1 MHDLW
6 NAVSTNSALE
16 PILPILAPGTYLVG
30 GCVRDLL
37 LGRPTTDF
45 DLVTF
50 SDVWG
55 LTGRIE
61 AVLGGKAFW
70 LDKERQVARVALRRG
85 ALTVDVSPPRG
96 ADIVSDVRE
105 RDITI
110 NAMALDARG
119 RRFIDPLHGME
130 DLDHGIIRL
139 IAEKNL
145 LDDPLRGLRCLR
157 FAVTLGFT
165 LSGETRALVRAHA
178 GLIRRVTPERVKQE
192 FLKSLESPR
201 GAAFFGLLAEEGYVR
216 ELFFPGTPE
225 GFPADGGGLNRAL
238 EVSAGLD
245 ELLCHAH
252 ELLPGIGDRFSQEV
266 EHGLSRAAAL
276 RLAAFLAGITA
287 VSGIGPLCQ
296 RLSLSSRARR
306 LVGDSMTGR
315 LAVLSLAG
323 KTHPDRKDMHRI
335 LRAYPGC
342 IPEMLILAAASPRT
356 TGPVPGPEPPVATLW
371 AYYKNEFLPQQ
382 ETPLVTGGDI
392 MKVFGLGQGPRVGEC
407 LERVEAARASG
418 IVSSREEAIEY
429 LGRII
434 SEPPEA

>member
-6 NAVSTNSALE
+6 NAVSTNSVLE
-16 PILPILAPGTYLVG
+16 PILPILTPGTCLVG

-50 SDVWG
+50 SDVWD
-55 LTGRIE
+55 LTGRIG

-70 LDKERQVARVALRRG
+70 LDRERQVARVALKRG

-96 ADIVSDVRE
+96 PDIASDVSE

-110 NAMALDARG
+110 NAMALDARE
-119 RRFIDPLHGME
+119 RRFIDPLQGME

-165 LSGETRALVRAHA
+165 LSGETGALVRAHA
-178 GLIRRVTPERVKQE
+178 GLIRGVTPERVKQE

-201 GAAFFGLLAEEGYVR
+201 GGAFFGLLAETGYVH
-216 ELFFPGTPE
+216 ELFSSGTRE
-225 GFPADGGGLNRAL
+225 GFPVDGDGLNRAL
-238 EVSAGLD
+238 DVSAWLD
-245 ELLCHAH
+245 ELLCHAN
-252 ELLPGIGDRFSQEV
+252 ELLPGIGDLFSQEL

-287 VSGIGPLCQ
+287 VPGIGPLCR
-296 RLSLSSRARR
+296 RLSLSSRAAR
-306 LVGDSMTGR
+306 LVGDSISGH
-315 LAVLSLAG
+315 LAVLALAG
-323 KTHPDRKDMHRI
+323 KEHPDRRDMHLI
-335 LRAYPGC
+335 LRDYPGSV
-342 IPEMLILAAASPRT
+342 PEMLILAAASSGDARDT
-356 TGPVPGPEPPVATLW
+356 CERLW
-371 AYYKNEFLPQQ
+371 AYYLGEFLPQQ
-382 ETPLVTGGDI
+382 ETPLVTGDDI
-392 MKVFGLGQGPRVGEC
+392 MTVFALGQGPRIGEC
-407 LERVEAARASG
+407 LEQVETARASG
-418 IVSSREEAIEY
+418 LVSSREDAIEY
-429 LGRII
+429 LRRII
-434 SEPPEA
+434 SEHGAA